1 MNKPNTTAKVPRRI
15 LGTLL
20 SSLSAGVV
28 PRSGAPY
35 IAIGR
40 NDEIESLVTS
50 LDRVADGEGATKF
63 IIGRYGSGKSF
74 LIQLSRGYAL
84 DRGFITADAD
94 LSPERKL
101 SGANG
106 SGLATYRELMKNIAC
121 KSSPDGGALPVIL
134 GKWFTT
140 VGEEL
145 IDEGITADTEAY
157 HAEFGKR
164 IMKNLRELESDVGG
178 FDFATVLR
186 EYYNA
191 WQTDDDMKQS
201 ACLKWLRGE
210 YNTRTEARQAV
221 GIRSLSIISD
231 DNWYDYLKLFTSF
244 ARLAG
249 YSGLCVYIDE
259 CVNLYKIPNR
269 ISRENNY
276 EKILAMFNDT
286 MQGRAPGLMIV
297 FGGTPQFL
305 EDSRR
310 GLFSYEALRSRLA
323 DGRYGG
329 GELKSLMQPVI
340 RLKRLSDSELYAL
353 VIRLASLHGEY
364 HKWNVRVTEEN
375 MKTFLMTSLDR
386 TGADTMITPR
396 EIIRDFVTL
405 LDLLYT
411 NTDKTFAD
419 IAGAVQRSTV
429 SANVDDDDDSTS
441 APASSPVSASGGN
454 PGPADTRPKIT
465 LDDIEF

>member
-1 MNKPNTTAKVPRRI
+1 MAEFIVNQNGARVPRRI

-40 NDEIESLVTS
+40 NDEIEALVTA
-50 LDRVADGEGATKF
+50 LDRVADGEGSTKF

-101 SGANG
+101 SGSG
-106 SGLATYRELMKNIAC
+106 GCGLATYRELMKNLAC
-121 KSSPDGGALPVIL
+121 KSQPDGGALPVIL
-134 GKWFTT
+134 GKWFRSI
-140 VGEEL
+140 GDEL
-145 IDEGITADTEAY
+145 IGEGMSENDAAYDEQ
-157 HAEFGKR
+157 FGAR
-164 IMKNLRELESDVGG
+164 IMKKLRELESDVGG

-186 EYYNA
+186 EYYRA
-191 WQTDDDMKQS
+191 WQTDDDLKQS

-210 YNTRTEARQAV
+210 FGTRTEARQAI
-221 GIRSLSIISD
+221 GIRSLSIIND
-231 DNWYDYLKLFTSF
+231 DNWYDYLKLLTAF

-249 YSGLCVYIDE
+249 YRGLCVFIDE

-286 MQGRAPGLMIV
+286 MQGRAPGLMII

-305 EDSRR
+305 EDGRR

-323 DGRYGG
+323 DGRFGG

-353 VIRLASLHGEY
+353 VIRLAALHGEY
-364 HKWNVRVTEEN
+364 HKWDVSSRVTEDD
-375 MKTFLMTSLDR
+375 MKSFLLSSVER

-411 NTDKTFAD
+411 NPDRSFAD
-419 IAGAVQRSTV
+419 IVGSV
-429 SANVDDDDDSTS
+429 SRTA
-441 APASSPVSASGGN
+441 VSASIDSAE
-454 PGPADTRPKIT
+454 PADGNDNGGGGEVERRPAVT

>member
-1 MNKPNTTAKVPRRI
+1 MAEFIVNQNGARVPRRI

-40 NDEIESLVTS
+40 NDEIEALVTA
-50 LDRVADGEGATKF
+50 LDRVADGEGSTKF

-101 SGANG
+101 SGSG
-106 SGLATYRELMKNIAC
+106 GCGLATYRELMKNLAC
-121 KSSPDGGALPVIL
+121 KSQPDGGALPVIL
-134 GKWFTT
+134 GKWFRSI
-140 VGEEL
+140 GDEL
-145 IDEGITADTEAY
+145 IGEGMSENDAAYDEQ
-157 HAEFGKR
+157 FGAR
-164 IMKNLRELESDVGG
+164 IMKKLRELESDVGG

-186 EYYNA
+186 EYYRA
-191 WQTDDDMKQS
+191 WQTDDDLKQS

-210 YNTRTEARQAV
+210 FGTRTEARQAI
-221 GIRSLSIISD
+221 GIRSLSIIND
-231 DNWYDYLKLFTSF
+231 DNWYDYLKLLTAF

-249 YSGLCVYIDE
+249 YRGLCVFIDE

-286 MQGRAPGLMIV
+286 MQGRAPGLMII

-305 EDSRR
+305 EDGRR

-323 DGRYGG
+323 DGRFGG

-353 VIRLASLHGEY
+353 VIRLAALHGEY
-364 HKWNVRVTEEN
+364 HKWDVSSRVTEDD
-375 MKTFLMTSLDR
+375 MKSFLLSSVER

-411 NTDKTFAD
+411 NPDRSFAD
-419 IAGAVQRSTV
+419 IVGSV
-429 SANVDDDDDSTS
+429 SRTA
-441 APASSPVSASGGN
+441 VSASIDSAE
-454 PGPADTRPKIT
+454 PADGNDSGGGGEVERRPAVT